1 MFMGLTNKIKIQKF
15 YVNIRIIIN
24 YFVLDT
30 MALFDTGAN
39 SNCILEGLVP
49 TKFFEKTS
57 EKLSIANG
65 SKLKNNYKLSSAII
79 ENQGLRINTNFLL
92 IKNLKNEVIIGTP
105 FIRAF
110 FPLQISKEGITKTHL
125 GRKII
130 FNFSTKPISKNI
142 NLINNKINQINF
154 LKKEVSFNNIQI
166 QLEKPQIKGKNPI
179 LFSIY
184 WINHLFWSATCIL
197 EQKKTYCRSLV
208 WETLQGKKISTKA
221 RPIQMNEE
229 LLQYCQKEIKDLLDK
244 GLIRKNK
251 SPWSCAAFYVNKQA
265 ELERDTP
272 RLVINYKPQNQT
284 LQWIRYPIPNNKDL
298 LNRLNSTKIFSKFD
312 MKFGFWKIQIQES
325 DRYKTAFNV
334 PFGQYEWNVMSFG
347 MKNAP
352 SKF

>member
-154 LKKEVSFNNIQI
+154 S
-166 QLEKPQIKGKNPI
+166 
-179 LFSIY
+179 
-184 WINHLFWSATCIL
+184 
-197 EQKKTYCRSLV
+197 
-208 WETLQGKKISTKA
+208 
-221 RPIQMNEE
+221 
-229 LLQYCQKEIKDLLDK
+229 
-244 GLIRKNK
+244 
-251 SPWSCAAFYVNKQA
+251 
-265 ELERDTP
+265 
-272 RLVINYKPQNQT
+272 
-284 LQWIRYPIPNNKDL
+284 
-298 LNRLNSTKIFSKFD
+298 
-312 MKFGFWKIQIQES
+312 
-325 DRYKTAFNV
+325 
-334 PFGQYEWNVMSFG
+334 
-347 MKNAP
+347 
-352 SKF
+352 